1 MLDKSHLDGATL
13 GNGDL
18 LARLAAAT
26 AVALDLLDDIHPLDN
41 LTKNNVL
48 AVEPAGHDG
57 GDEEL
62 GAVAVGGEASAC
74 AASMTINSSVIWAK
88 PNQNMGVNA
97 WEMLGNDYN
106 LRARTSVSHG
116 QQSRLG
122 VLQLEV
128 LVGKL
133 LAVDGLSTGT
143 L

>member
-62 GAVAVGGEASAC
+62 GAVAVGKCVSLV
-74 AASMTINSSVIWAK
+74 INTGGRVDDRS
-88 PNQNMGVNA
+88 
-97 WEMLGNDYN
+97 
-106 LRARTSVSHG
+106 LRVRASVSHG
-116 QQSRLG
+116 QHERLVVG
-122 VLQLEV
+122 ALEI
-128 LVGKL
+128 LVGEL
-133 LAVDGLSTGT
+133 LAVDGLAAGT
-143 L
+143 LIGTCQ